1 MLEFDEIEYRVK
13 DAIISIQEE
22 KQDELQKYIVLVN
35 LLSIIFINN
44 EYLSNALDNINENI
58 AIYFDDLDFE
68 HKSYEKI
75 LSFMNKN
82 KSKIDI
88 SILELIDDILNTFGN
103 IFENRMISFA
113 QFITYYNTLV
123 QMNNLNK
130 ITYSYPKYKSL
141 IKEEDKKKILSSII
155 EV

>member
-58 AIYFDDLDFE
+58 AIYFDDLYFE
-68 HKSYEKI
+68 HKTYEKI
-75 LSFMNKN
+75 LSFINKN
-82 KSKIDI
+82 KAKIDI
-88 SILELIDDILNTFGN
+88 SILEIIDDILSTFEN

>member
-1 MLEFDEIEYRVK
+1 MD
-13 DAIISIQEE
+13 
-22 KQDELQKYIVLVN
+22 
-35 LLSIIFINN
+35 
-44 EYLSNALDNINENI
+44 
-58 AIYFDDLDFE
+58 
-68 HKSYEKI
+68 
-75 LSFMNKN
+75 KN

-88 SILELIDDILNTFGN
+88 SILELIDDILNTFEN